1 MTRPGNIFS
10 IAPHAPF
17 LDTLAQAIIDG
28 RVAPGWRREGPFWLS
43 DFTIYLPTRRA
54 ANTLS
59 RILADR
65 LGDTPMLLPDIRPLG
80 GDDPS
85 TEPFIPPYEP
95 VELPGA
101 INRFK
106 RRLLLAEIIE
116 RWLAVTGEGAFSAPG
131 PGGFRVRPT
140 GRKSLRWPICWAR

>member
-1 MTRPGNIFS
+1 MARSGTIFS

-17 LDTLAQAIIDG
+17 LPTLADAIIEG
-28 RVAPGWRREGPFWLS
+28 RVAPGWRRDGPFWLS

-80 GDDPS
+80 
-85 TEPFIPPYEP
+85 
-95 VELPGA
+95 
-101 INRFK
+101 
-106 RRLLLAEIIE
+106 
-116 RWLAVTGEGAFSAPG
+116 
-131 PGGFRVRPT
+131 
-140 GRKSLRWPICWAR
+140 